1 MNSRPFEEVPMLR
14 SVLRAAVVLS
24 AVLAASPALAADM
37 GTAGTLYIGAER
49 MFGLSFNHEK
59 QTPAGG
65 TITNSHTDIGLLWN
79 PGLNSPYTIPRMG
92 VDFAVI
98 DNLTVGAG
106 LGFWTSSASRKTEGG
121 GATVDQDGDTTTAIL
136 LSPRVGYIIG
146 LSDKVGIWLRGGFT
160 YFSISSSSPE
170 QNGTKRTNS
179 SNGLAFSLDP
189 IFVVSPV
196 EHFGLFGGLM
206 VDLPLSGKVKGE
218 TTTGGSTVTNETDTK
233 FQNIGLNFGVLGYF

>member
-1 MNSRPFEEVPMLR
+1 MLR
-14 SVLRAAVVLS
+14 TILRAAVVLS
-24 AVLAASPALAADM
+24 AVVAAPSALAADM
-37 GTAGTLYIGAER
+37 GSAGTIYIGAER

-59 QTPAGG
+59 REPAGG
-65 TITNSHTDIGLLWN
+65 TVTNSHTDIGLLWN

-92 VDFAVI
+92 IDFAVI

-106 LGFWTSSASRKTEGG
+106 LGFWTSSSSTKTETGG
-121 GATVDQDGDTTTAIL
+121 TTVDQDGDTTTAVL
-136 LSPRVGYIIG
+136 FSPRVGYMIG
-146 LSDKVGIWLRGGFT
+146 LSDRLGIWLRGGFT

-170 QNGTKRTNS
+170 RNGTKTTSS

-196 EHFGLFGGLM
+196 EHFGFFGGLM

-218 TTTGGSTVTNETDTK
+218 TTTGGSTTTNETDTK
-233 FQNIGLNFGVLGYF
+233 FQNIGLNFGILGYF